1 MSLVENYYFY
11 TFNSIIISK
20 FFVNFLGSF
29 PKIKKLV
36 FFIIINIKQYK
47 KNVLLFYIMISL
59 IFGGVLIL
67 KRKEIQGLQIF
78 NLVLKNKNIFLFLF
92 VFIYFYLPLLNI
104 VDTFLKKAFLL
115 SKNKKALFFMY
126 RLNYFSFPVISELD
140 VIYLDV
146 WVKYLKIYCI

>member
-1 MSLVENYYFY
+1 
-11 TFNSIIISK
+11 
-20 FFVNFLGSF
+20 
-29 PKIKKLV
+29 
-36 FFIIINIKQYK
+36 
-47 KNVLLFYIMISL
+47 MISL

-146 WVKYLKIYCI
+146 WIKYLKIYCI

>member
-67 KRKEIQGLQIF
+67 KKNLFISSFSSGKEWA
-78 NLVLKNKNIFLFLF
+78 V
-92 VFIYFYLPLLNI
+92 
-104 VDTFLKKAFLL
+104 
-115 SKNKKALFFMY
+115 
-126 RLNYFSFPVISELD
+126 E
-140 VIYLDV
+140 
-146 WVKYLKIYCI
+146 